1 MKLVFKIL
9 KTIFITAIALVII
22 LLSLSLLFEKQITRL
37 FINEIN
43 KNMITRAEVE
53 QVSFSLLKN
62 FPQASI
68 ELKNITIASPFSLPE
83 EQENSNRDL
92 LRAEHLYVS
101 LKLTHLIKKNYT
113 VDRIY
118 LKKGYVNILTGSD
131 GKSNLNIWEKSS
143 GSEGGGVSLDLKNIR
158 IDKTFFSY
166 INATT
171 GFRISGEIDNASSK
185 LSLSGNE
192 TTLALNSIIRLD
204 SLLNRGK
211 NILPDNFRSSV
222 KGDMI
227 ISPGLLSFNNV
238 TLTTSHQII
247 NLDGVVKKSSGTL
260 DINAACADLDFAEIS
275 RLLPGQAAA
284 KIDRF
289 NISGKGPVR
298 VNLTGK
304 FSGGNSIVLS
314 GSSEISRGSVSI
326 PGREE
331 MIFKNVYAST
341 GFKASL
347 SDLSETLIIDTRN
360 LSFTLYNSGLY
371 GSAKIT
377 NLNSPYV
384 DIVLNGNILPGEVLK
399 HNNIKA
405 VTDAEGIIHASM
417 RVWGELGNRNKILIQ
432 DILSLDR
439 SLNLNFRSVNLMLK
453 DLKYPIEDICGNIML
468 AENMWVDKL
477 SLTFADQNIM
487 VNGMVDGIGDRI
499 EGNNRKLSL
508 TAGIWTDRLDPVL
521 LKGLYSKPSSPAEK
535 KSPPFTEN
543 LEFHLNINCDSL
555 ILGNFRS
562 SLFSGNI
569 SYKDG
574 FFNISS
580 FEMMSLKGCL
590 AGNAAFI
597 RNSSGN
603 YFTRGWFDIE
613 QIDINETFRVFN
625 NFGQDKIVSGN
636 LKGNLTGT
644 LSVSASLLNSF
655 KPDVNTLEVT
665 GNYTIEDG
673 ELIDFEPVT
682 KLSRFVELSELK
694 EIKFK
699 ELSNDLIIKN
709 KKIMIPNMDIHS
721 SAFNIS
727 ASGEHNFN
735 GKYEYHLEILLSELL
750 SKKVAG
756 RSANSSEFGVVE
768 DDGLGRNTIYL
779 KIENGETGS
788 RVSYDMQTFRE
799 ELKEDLQQEK
809 QNLKSIL
816 NREYGWYG
824 SDSIP
829 ESKSDETRKF
839 RITWEEAD
847 SIITVPVKKKEKSLP
862 LLKIFKKKPTK
873 HLNKSTNQQ
882 H

>member
-1 MKLVFKIL
+1 MKLIFKIL
-9 KTIFITAIALVII
+9 KTIFITALALVAI

-37 FINEIN
+37 FIDEIN
-43 KNMITRAEVE
+43 KNIITRADVE

-68 ELKNITIASPFSLPE
+68 ELKNITIASPFTLPG
-83 EQENSNRDL
+83 EQNNPDKDL
-92 LRAEHLYVS
+92 LRAEHLHVS

-131 GKSNLNIWEKSS
+131 GKSNLNIWEKNS

-192 TTLALNSIIRLD
+192 TSLSLSSIIRLD
-204 SLLNRGK
+204 SLFNRGK
-211 NILPDNFRSSV
+211 KILPDNFRSSV

-227 ISPGLLSFNNV
+227 ISPGLFSFKNV
-238 TLTTSHQII
+238 TLTTSGQVI
-247 NLDGVVKKSSGTL
+247 NLDGVVKKSSGAL

-275 RLLPGQAAA
+275 RLLPGRLAA
-284 KIDRF
+284 KIGRY

-304 FSGGNSIVLS
+304 FSDGNSIVLT
-314 GSSEISRGSVSI
+314 GSSEIARGSVSI
-326 PGREE
+326 PGKEE
-331 MIFKNVYAST
+331 MVFKNIYAST

-347 SDLSETLIIDTRN
+347 ADLSETLIIDAET
-360 LSFTLYNSGLY
+360 LSFTLYGSGLY
-371 GSAKIT
+371 GSAKVS
-377 NLNSPYV
+377 NLISPYV
-384 DIVLNGNILPGEVLK
+384 DIVLNGDVLPGEILK
-399 HNNIKA
+399 REKIK
-405 VTDAEGIIHASM
+405 GITGADGVIHASI
-417 RVWGELGNRNKILIQ
+417 RVWGELGNRDNTILQ
-432 DILSLDR
+432 KILSLDR
-439 SLNLNFRSVNLMLK
+439 SLNLSFRSVNLMLK
-453 DLKYPIEDICGNIML
+453 NLKYPIEDICGNIML
-468 AENMWVDKL
+468 AENMWVDEL
-477 SLTFADQNIM
+477 SFSLADQSTIL
-487 VNGMVDGIGDRI
+487 NGMADGISNRI
-499 EGNNRKLSL
+499 NGKNSKLSL
-508 TAGIWTDRLDPVL
+508 TAGVWTNRLDPVL
-521 LKGLYSKPSSPAEK
+521 LRDIINRSSPPEEK
-535 KSPPFTEN
+535 KSPSFTEN
-543 LEFHLNINCDSL
+543 LEFHLDINCDSL

-580 FEMMSLKGCL
+580 FEMMSLKGYL

-597 RNSSGN
+597 RNSSDN
-603 YFTRGWFDIE
+603 YFARGWFDIE

-709 KKIMIPNMDIHS
+709 KKIMIPNMDVHS

-735 GKYEYHLEILLSELL
+735 GNYEYHLEILLSDLL

-788 RVSYDMQTFRE
+788 KVSYDMQTFRE

-809 QNLKSIL
+809 QNLKSIF

-839 RITWEEAD
+839 RITWEETD

-862 LLKIFKKKPTK
+862 LLKIFKKKR
-873 HLNKSTNQQ
+873 LNESTNQQ
-882 H
+882 Y